1 MQVELERASLKSVLI
16 FFASEYN
23 RIWQHNKFYFIFTHA
38 QEADLHLLNRDS
50 IEHKNI
56 PFRRSFSKKYW
67 LAKKKNY
74 IVNA

>member
-38 QEADLHLLNRDS
+38 KEADLHLLSRDT
-50 IEHKNI
+50 IEHKKY
-56 PFRRSFSKKYW
+56 SFSTK
-67 LAKKKNY
+67 LLEE
-74 IVNA
+74 ILVG